1 MARQKDA
8 EALHELEHRLRN
20 ELWTLQMR
28 GDLAAEEAAR
38 RRIKLET
45 SLGITRDMLAE
56 IVERRTRSS
65 S

>member
-8 EALHELEHRLRN
+8 ESLHELEHRLRN
-20 ELWTLQMR
+20 ELGTLQMR
-28 GDLAAEEAAR
+28 GDLAAEDVAR

-45 SLGITRDMLAE
+45 SLGITRDMLVE
-56 IVERRTRSS
+56 IGEQRTRSS

>member
-1 MARQKDA
+1 MAQQRDA
-8 EALHELEHRLRN
+8 EALRELEYRLRN

-45 SLGITRDMLAE
+45 SLVITRDMLAE
-56 IVERRTRSS
+56 IAQRRASS
-65 S
+65 SS